1 MKNIGNIAKIMKQ
14 AGQMQARMQELQE
27 ELGEK
32 KYEASSGGGAVT
44 AEVNGRQE
52 LLSIKISPDVVDPE
66 DITMLE
72 DLVVAAVNAAR
83 QKAAQ
88 EMQAEMEKLTG
99 GLGLPPGLL
108 GG

>member
-27 ELGEK
+27 QLGEK
-32 KYEASSGGGAVT
+32 KYEAASGGGAVT

-52 LLSIKISPDVVDPE
+52 LLSLKISPEVVDPA
-66 DITMLE
+66 DISMLE

-108 GG
+108 